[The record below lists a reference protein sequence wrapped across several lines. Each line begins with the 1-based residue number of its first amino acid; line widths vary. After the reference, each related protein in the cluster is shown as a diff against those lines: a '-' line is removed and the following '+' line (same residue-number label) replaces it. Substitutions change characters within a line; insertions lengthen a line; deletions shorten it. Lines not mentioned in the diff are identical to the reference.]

1 MKFTKQMQCSKCG
14 SKNVEITSSI
24 PNKDEGIFGMLRRK
38 LLDSAIKTG
47 PLAGHVYV
55 VCKDCGHVSFIQ
67 M

>member
-1 MKFTKQMQCSKCG
+1 MKFPKQMQCSKCG

-24 PNKDEGIFGMLRRK
+24 PKEDEGFLGMLRRK

-47 PLAGHVYV
+47 PLAGRIYV